1 MNRSIRKVAVLG
13 SGIMGSRI
21 ACHFANIG
29 VEVLLL
35 DIVPKDLNDAEKA
48 KGITTDHPA
57 FRNRIVNDS
66 FQATL
71 KATPAS
77 LYSPAFAS
85 RIKLGNF
92 DDNLA
97 DIKNYDWVIEVVVE
111 RLDIKRSLYEKV
123 DALRKPGTLVTSN
136 TSGIPIHLMAEGR
149 SEDFR
154 KNFAGTHFFNPP
166 RYLRLLEIIPT
177 ADTDQSVVDFLMH
190 YGELFL
196 GKTTVLCKDTPGF
209 ITNRLGIYALIQT
222 IRVAEEMGL
231 SVDEVDKLTGPVA
244 GRPKSGTYRLSDVVG
259 LDTTVH
265 VANNLYASGEG
276 KDESRDAFV
285 LPEIMQKLFDNKWLG
300 DKTGQGFYKKIKDEK
315 GKSVILALDFKT
327 LEYVPSGKVKFE
339 TLEGTKNISDVY
351 KRFGALV
358 AGKDKAG
365 DFYRK
370 TFADVF
376 KYATFRIPEISDEI
390 FRIDQ
395 AITAGF
401 GWQYGLFETWDAIGV
416 KNMLAIMESLDL
428 KPADWVYEM
437 LAAGNESF
445 YKVENGKRLYYDI
458 PSKSY
463 KRIPGQESFILLSNL
478 SNNIVW
484 KNAGANVYDM
494 GDGILNL
501 EFKSK
506 MNTMGSE
513 VIEGIQKSIS
523 LAEKDFRGLVIGN
536 EAVEAFSAGANLAM
550 LFMYA
555 VEQEF
560 DEINLV
566 ISQFQQ
572 TMMRAR
578 YSSVPV
584 VVAPHTLALGG
595 GCELTLHADK
605 VVAHA
610 ETYIGLVEFG
620 VGLIPAG
627 GGTKEMALRCSDMY
641 QAGDPELNILQ
652 NAFMNIAQAK
662 VSTSAHEAKA
672 MNYLQDKD
680 QIVLN
685 RSRLIAEAKQAAIDL
700 AENGYTQPKPRHD
713 IKVQGKT
720 GIALF
725 LAGITQMRLANYI
738 TNHDAKI
745 AEKLAY
751 VINGGDLSYPQ
762 LVSEQY
768 LIDLEREAFLSLCG
782 EKKTM
787 ERMQG
792 LLNGGKPPRN

>member
-35 DIVPKDLNDAEKA
+35 DIVPKDINDIEKA
-48 KGITTDHPA
+48 KGLTTDHPLV
-57 FRNRIVNDS
+57 RNRIVNES
-66 FQATL
+66 FQQTL

-77 LYSPAFAS
+77 LYSPSFAS
-85 RIKLGNF
+85 RVRCGNF

-97 DIKNYDWVIEVVVE
+97 EIENYDWVIEVVVE
-111 RLDIKRSLYEKV
+111 RLDIKKSLYERV

-149 SEDFR
+149 SDDFR
-154 KNFAGTHFFNPP
+154 KHFCGTHFFNPP

-177 ADTDQSVVDFLMH
+177 LETDQSIVDFLMH

-209 ITNRLGIYALIQT
+209 IANRLGIYAMVQT
-222 IRVAEEMGL
+222 IRTAEAMGL
-231 SVDEVDKLTGPVA
+231 TVDEVDKLTGPVV

-276 KDESRDAFV
+276 SDESREAFL
-285 LPEIMQKLFDNKWLG
+285 LPSIMQRLYDNKWLG
-300 DKTGQGFYKKIKDEK
+300 DKTRQGFYKKIKDEK
-315 GKSVILALDFKT
+315 GKSVILALDFASM
-327 LEYVPSGKVKFE
+327 EYKPSGKVKFE
-339 TLEGTKNISDVY
+339 TLEGTKTIGQISN
-351 KRFGALV
+351 RFSMLL
-358 AGKDKAG
+358 AGKDKAAE
-365 DFYRK
+365 FYRR

-376 KYATFRIPEISDEI
+376 RYATLRIPEIADEI

-395 AITAGF
+395 AICAGF
-401 GWQYGLFETWDAIGV
+401 GWQVGLFETWDAIGV
-416 KNMLAIMESLDL
+416 KNMLQIMESLEMR
-428 KPADWVYEM
+428 PAQWVYEM
-437 LAAGNESF
+437 LENGNEQF
-445 YKVENGKRLYYDI
+445 YKVLKGKRYYYDI
-458 PSKSY
+458 PSRSY
-463 KRIPGQESFILLSNL
+463 KVIPGQDSIILLSNL
-478 SNNIVW
+478 SDNIVW
-484 KNAGANVYDM
+484 KNAGANLYDL

-506 MNTMGSE
+506 MNTMGAE
-513 VIEGIQKSIS
+513 VIEGINKSIS

-536 EAVEAFSAGANLAM
+536 ESSEAFSAGANLAM
-550 LFMYA
+550 LFMLA
-555 VEQEF
+555 VEEEF
-560 DEINLV
+560 DEIDV
-566 ISQFQQ
+566 MIAQFQH

-578 YSSVPV
+578 YSSIPV

-610 ETYIGLVEFG
+610 ETYMGLVEFG

-641 QAGDPELNILQ
+641 QAGDTELNILQ
-652 NAFMNIAQAK
+652 SAFMNIAQAK
-662 VSTSAHEAKA
+662 VSTSAQGARE

-685 RSRLIAEAKQAAIDL
+685 RSRLLVEAKQAAIEL
-700 AENGYTQPKPRHD
+700 ADNGYTQPKQRSD
-713 IKVQGKT
+713 VKVQGKA
-720 GIALF
+720 GMALF
-725 LAGITQMRLANYI
+725 MTGVAQMRMANYI
-738 TNHDAKI
+738 SEHDAKI
-745 AEKLAY
+745 TNKLAY

-762 LVSEQY
+762 QVTEQY
-768 LIDLEREAFLSLCG
+768 LIELEREAFLSLCG
-782 EKKTM
+782 EKKTL